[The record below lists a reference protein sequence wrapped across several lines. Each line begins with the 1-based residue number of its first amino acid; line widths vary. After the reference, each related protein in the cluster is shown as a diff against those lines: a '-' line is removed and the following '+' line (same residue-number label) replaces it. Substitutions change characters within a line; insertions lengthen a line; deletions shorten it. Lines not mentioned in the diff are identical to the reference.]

1 MQGTCNNIE
10 LLSQRQLVQDL
21 TYIDT
26 RDFGVDTLISMYR
39 NYRYPGFST
48 RSRDD
53 NRKLMRFI
61 GCGTV
66 AEGSVL
72 YYNNKKVFSNVVKS
86 FCYSKR
92 EFPKVPGGIFALD
105 SNGRVFHKVDNRET
119 VEINIDLK
127 FDDIMLL
134 DTFEPVIT
142 LLMISTDGSLY
153 SYKTSG
159 EMSACGINNVSKIV
173 LYPGSCI
180 YPYLIIDGKVYQYF
194 DELSKVFEDIDNVV
208 DFATVSVGSSYNIHY
223 LILTSNGELF
233 FKCKSKTEKINL
245 NVIHL
250 SSTNKC
256 IVFLTDN
263 GNLYKLYSTPK
274 GFYQTRLIEQQVM
287 SFSLL
292 TPTSHEITFIL
303 FDGSI
308 KDYEL

>member
-1 MQGTCNNIE
+1 MQGICDNIE

-72 YYNNKKVFSNVVKS
+72 YYNNEKVFSNVVKS

-92 EFPKVPGGIFALD
+92 EYPNAPGGIFALD
-105 SNGRVFHKVDNRET
+105 SSGRVYHKVDDREA
-119 VEINIDLK
+119 VEINTDLR

-134 DTFEPVIT
+134 DTFKPVIT
-142 LLMISTDGSLY
+142 LLMISTDGNLY

-173 LYPGSCI
+173 LYPGSSI
-180 YPYLIIDGKVYQYF
+180 YPYLIIDGKMYRYF
-194 DELSKVFEDIDNVV
+194 DELSRVFEDIDNVI
-208 DFATVSVGSSYNIHY
+208 DFAAVVVGSSYNIHF

-263 GNLYKLYSTPK
+263 GNLYKFYSTPK
-274 GFYQTRLIEQQVM
+274 GFYQTILIEQEVM

-292 TPTSHEITFIL
+292 TPTSDEITFIL
-303 FDGSI
+303 FDGRI